1 MTFLENLQQTID
13 QVTRET
19 LELIME
25 FNANSEEMKKLIER
39 NNEISYLISKNEA
52 SVIELNEYVK
62 RFSTEIQ
69 VAGSFEF
76 EGDEDE

>member
-13 QVTRET
+13 RVTRET

-25 FNANSEEMKKLIER
+25 FNSNSEEMKKLIER

-69 VAGSFEF
+69 IATPF

>member
-25 FNANSEEMKKLIER
+25 FNSNSEEMKKLIER

-62 RFSTEIQ
+62 YFSTEIQ
-69 VAGSFEF
+69 IAGSFE
-76 EGDEDE
+76 GGEDE